1 MAMTELEQRVLAGI
15 ITEEVAGFLQGLVRI
30 RSTYPPGDCVEAARF
45 CANKFAAEGIQHELV
60 ADLPERPSVLATL
73 PGKQARPQLAFNAHI
88 DTVPIED
95 YAAWKYDPF
104 GAEIVDGVLYGRGA
118 GDDKGSVTA
127 QMMAAVALRR
137 AQVQLEGTLVVNP
150 VADEESL
157 SAHGAQWLHDTGQL
171 RPDMIIIGE
180 QTNNEV
186 AVAERSINWVELVI
200 HGKAAHGAMP
210 WNGVNAIMQMA
221 GVIKFLER
229 EYLPVLARRDHPYL
243 PPSTMNLGTIS
254 GGIKTNMVPE
264 LCRITLDRRVPPGET
279 IETITAE
286 LREILDRY
294 AHEVEPINYEIKVL
308 YSSGLPV
315 DTRPD
320 DPLVAI
326 MQTAVKDVSGEERP
340 ITGYN
345 QGSDGRFF
353 ANDGIPVL
361 IFGPSHPD
369 VGHSANEHVRI
380 AQVVEATKI
389 YALTALRALKAS
401 EGAKQV

>member
-1 MAMTELEQRVLAGI
+1 MAITELEQRVLDRI
-15 ITEEVAGFLQGLVRI
+15 LIEEVTGFLQGLVRI
-30 RSTYPPGDCVEAARF
+30 RSIYPPGDCAEAARF
-45 CANKFAAEGIQHELV
+45 CADKFAAEGIQHKVV
-60 ADLPERPSVLATL
+60 ADLPERPSVLAML

-95 YAAWKYDPF
+95 EAAWKYDPF

-118 GDDKGSVTA
+118 GDDKSSVTA
-127 QMMAAVALRR
+127 QVLAAVAIHR
-137 AQVQLEGTLVVNP
+137 AGVQLEGTLVVNP
-150 VADEESL
+150 VADEEAMST
-157 SAHGAQWLHDTGQL
+157 HGAKWLHETGQL
-171 RPDMIIIGE
+171 RPDMIIVGE

-186 AVAERSINWVELVI
+186 AVAERSINWLELII
-200 HGKAAHGAMP
+200 HGEAAHGAMP
-210 WNGVNAIMQMA
+210 WNGLNAIIQMA

-229 EYLPVLARRDHPYL
+229 EYLPVLAKRGHPYL

-286 LREILDRY
+286 LRELLDRY
-294 AHEVEPINYEIKVL
+294 TREIEPINYEIKVL
-308 YSSGLPV
+308 YSSGLAV
-315 DTRPD
+315 DTSPD
-320 DPLVAI
+320 DPLAAI
-326 MQTAVKDVSGEERP
+326 MQSAVSDVSGEERP

-353 ANDGIPVL
+353 AGDGIPVL

-369 VGHSANEHVRI
+369 VGHSANEHVRLE
-380 AQVVEATKI
+380 QVVEATKI
-389 YALTALRALKAS
+389 YALTALRTLKAK
-401 EGAKQV
+401 EGAKQI

>member
-1 MAMTELEQRVLAGI
+1 MAITELEQRVLDGI
-15 ITEEVAGFLQGLVRI
+15 IAEEVVGFLQGLVRI
-30 RSTYPPGDCVEAARF
+30 RSVYPPGDCVEAAHF
-45 CANKFAAEGIQHELV
+45 CANKFAAEGIQHEVV

-95 YAAWKYDPF
+95 QAAWEYDPF
-104 GAEIVDGVLYGRGA
+104 GAEIVDGILYGRGA
-118 GDDKGSVTA
+118 GDDKSSVTA
-127 QMMAAVALRR
+127 QVMAAVAIHR
-137 AQVQLEGTLVVNP
+137 AGVQLEGTLVVNP

-157 SAHGAQWLHDTGQL
+157 SAHGAQWLHETGQL

-180 QTNNEV
+180 QTSNVV

-200 HGKAAHGAMP
+200 HGEAAHGAMP
-210 WNGVNAIMQMA
+210 WNGVNAIMKMA

-229 EYLPVLARRDHPYL
+229 EYLPVLASRGHRYL

-264 LCRITLDRRVPPGET
+264 ICRITLDRRVPPGET

-294 AHEVEPINYEIKVL
+294 AREVEPINYELKVL

-315 DTRPD
+315 DTSPD
-320 DPLVAI
+320 DPLVGI
-326 MQTAVKDVSGEERP
+326 MQTAVKDVSGAERP

-353 ANDGIPVL
+353 AGDGIPVL

-369 VGHSANEHVRI
+369 VGHSANEHVPI

-401 EGAKQV
+401 DGVKRR